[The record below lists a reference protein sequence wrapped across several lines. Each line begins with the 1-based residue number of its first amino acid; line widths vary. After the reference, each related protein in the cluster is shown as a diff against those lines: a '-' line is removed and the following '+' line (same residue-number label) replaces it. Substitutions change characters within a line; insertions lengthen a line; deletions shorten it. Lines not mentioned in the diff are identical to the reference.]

1 MYQSPRNLSRM
12 GTTKMK
18 IAVVTTFH
26 EEGLKKYAQR
36 MIDTFCTNWPEEIIL
51 HIYPEKC
58 NPAIR
63 NHNHVTL
70 TDLDSVKEL
79 MAFKER
85 WKDVPKA
92 NGDVSADPVRSK
104 RKDSGKGFKWHA
116 VRFAHKVYAIF
127 DCARTTDADILIW
140 MDADTICHSPITM
153 KSLYRMIPADSE
165 LCYLGRKGKYSE
177 CGLYSMNLRSPNVRA
192 FLKEFQRFYDQ
203 AEQGIFQ
210 LAEWHDSFVFDAVR
224 VKFPQMRQLDWA
236 AHLHDLRPAPGMSSG
251 EGHPLINSQWGA
263 WLDHLKGGRKKLG
276 RSKPDDLKVPRI
288 EAYWQ

>member
-1 MYQSPRNLSRM
+1 MEKNKL
-12 GTTKMK
+12 K

-26 EEGLKKYAQR
+26 GDGLEKYAQR
-36 MIDTFCTNWPEEIIL
+36 MINTFCDNWPAEVIL
-51 HIYPEKC
+51 HLYPENC
-58 NPAIR
+58 NPVIR

-70 TDLDSVKEL
+70 KRLEEVEGL
-79 MAFKER
+79 MTFKNI
-85 WKDVPKA
+85 WKNVPKA
-92 NGDVSADPVRSK
+92 NGDVSADPVRSL

-127 DCARTTDADILIW
+127 DCAKITDADILIW

-153 KSLYRMIPADSE
+153 QDLYRMIPTDSE

-177 CGLYSMNLRSPNVRA
+177 CGLYSMNLRSANVQA

-236 AHLHDLRPAPGMSSG
+236 AHLHDIRPRLGSSQG
-251 EGHPLINSQWGA
+251 EGHPLINSEWGA

-276 RSKPDDLKVPRI
+276 RSKPEDLKVPRT
-288 EAYWQ
+288 ETYWQ